1 MPAQAQCDLAS
12 LVDMADVSDIA
23 QWCSKRG
30 HRQVTLKTRRPNL
43 YGALR
48 DAGIEII
55 DGPSDLVLWLDD
67 EICFSVPWT
76 QSSSGG
82 EVLIEACLPMA
93 RGVHAVAVET
103 DRAVILSSDGNEYRR
118 IEFTE
123 GEMAAIDLEP
133 LTTNT
138 IDESAR
144 QAGFT
149 LIDRW
154 VDWSMDPPLHSDPC
168 HLSLFRNF

>member
-1 MPAQAQCDLAS
+1 MPAQAQCVLAS

-23 QWCSKRG
+23 QWCSERG

-82 EVLIEACLPMA
+82 EVLIEACLPMT

-103 DRAVILSSDGNEYRR
+103 DRADILSSDGNESTHRIHRR
-118 IEFTE
+118 
-123 GEMAAIDLEP
+123 
-133 LTTNT
+133 
-138 IDESAR
+138 
-144 QAGFT
+144 
-149 LIDRW
+149 
-154 VDWSMDPPLHSDPC
+154 
-168 HLSLFRNF
+168 RNGCNRS